1 MASQKGL
8 GKGLGALLGDFT
20 EEPLEKSAYQ
30 LLPIYKVEPNPD
42 QPRQD
47 FDEEELQALADSITV
62 HGIIQPLTVRE
73 MPNGYYQIIA
83 GERRWRAARM
93 ANLSDVPAVIIE
105 ADDKKAMEL
114 ALIENLQREDLKPLE
129 EANGYKMLMDNF
141 QVPIY
146 NYIRRLV
153 VSHEDAE
160 DVLQEVFIR
169 VYRNLDQFRGES
181 SLSTWIYR
189 IATNESLRLLNT
201 RKDEEAIPAEE
212 VQEELIGKLKASD
225 YIDYENELAVKF
237 QEAILSLP
245 EKQRLIFNLRYYDEL
260 DYEEISRILDSKVD
274 TLKVN
279 YHYAKEKI
287 KEYILNR

>member
-1 MASQKGL
+1 MINEDKIRQVYASDPKKG
-8 GKGLGALLGDFT
+8 F
-20 EEPLEKSAYQ
+20 
-30 LLPIYKVEPNPD
+30 
-42 QPRQD
+42 
-47 FDEEELQALADSITV
+47 
-62 HGIIQPLTVRE
+62 
-73 MPNGYYQIIA
+73 
-83 GERRWRAARM
+83 
-93 ANLSDVPAVIIE
+93 
-105 ADDKKAMEL
+105 
-114 ALIENLQREDLKPLE
+114 
-129 EANGYKMLMDNF
+129 KMLMDNF

-153 VSHEDAE
+153 VSHED
-160 DVLQEVFIR
+160 
-169 VYRNLDQFRGES
+169 ES

>member
-1 MASQKGL
+1 MINEDKIRQVYAPDPKKG
-8 GKGLGALLGDFT
+8 F
-20 EEPLEKSAYQ
+20 
-30 LLPIYKVEPNPD
+30 
-42 QPRQD
+42 
-47 FDEEELQALADSITV
+47 
-62 HGIIQPLTVRE
+62 
-73 MPNGYYQIIA
+73 
-83 GERRWRAARM
+83 
-93 ANLSDVPAVIIE
+93 
-105 ADDKKAMEL
+105 
-114 ALIENLQREDLKPLE
+114 
-129 EANGYKMLMDNF
+129 KMLMDNF
-141 QVPIY
+141 QEPIY
-146 NYIRRLV
+146 YYIRRLV

-169 VYRNLDQFRGES
+169 VYRNMEQFRGES

-201 RKDEEAIPAEE
+201 RKNEEAIPSEE

-245 EKQRLIFNLRYYDEL
+245 EKQRLVFNLRYYDEL

>member
-1 MASQKGL
+1 MINENKIREACAS
-8 GKGLGALLGDFT
+8 
-20 EEPLEKSAYQ
+20 
-30 LLPIYKVEPNPD
+30 N
-42 QPRQD
+42 
-47 FDEEELQALADSITV
+47 
-62 HGIIQPLTVRE
+62 RE
-73 MPNGYYQIIA
+73 RGF
-83 GERRWRAARM
+83 
-93 ANLSDVPAVIIE
+93 
-105 ADDKKAMEL
+105 
-114 ALIENLQREDLKPLE
+114 
-129 EANGYKMLMDNF
+129 KMLMDSF

-169 VYRNLDQFRGES
+169 VFRHIDQFREES

-189 IATNESLRLLNT
+189 IATNESLRLLNISVSLQ
-201 RKDEEAIPAEE
+201 REYVSAED
-212 VQEELIGKLKASD
+212 VQEELMGKLKASD

-245 EKQRLIFNLRYYDEL
+245 EKQRLVFNLRYYDEL
-260 DYEEISRILDSKVD
+260 EYEEIARVLDSKVD

>member
-1 MASQKGL
+1 MEAISFLVFYFFFSSFLLIKAKYEFLYLTSTPFYVLTNKAS
-8 GKGLGALLGDFT
+8 D
-20 EEPLEKSAYQ
+20 
-30 LLPIYKVEPNPD
+30 I
-42 QPRQD
+42 
-47 FDEEELQALADSITV
+47 ELMINENK
-62 HGIIQPLTVRE
+62 IRE
-73 MPNGYYQIIA
+73 A
-83 GERRWRAARM
+83 CSSDRER
-93 ANLSDVPAVIIE
+93 
-105 ADDKKAMEL
+105 
-114 ALIENLQREDLKPLE
+114 
-129 EANGYKMLMDNF
+129 GFKMLMNSF

-169 VYRNLDQFRGES
+169 IFRHIDQFREES

-189 IATNESLRLLNT
+189 IATNESLRLLNS
-201 RKDEEAIPAEE
+201 RKEEGVVSAED
-212 VQEELIGKLKASD
+212 VQEELMSKLKASD

-245 EKQRLIFNLRYYDEL
+245 EKQRLVFNLRYYDEL
-260 DYEEISRILDSKVD
+260 EYDEIARVLDSKVD